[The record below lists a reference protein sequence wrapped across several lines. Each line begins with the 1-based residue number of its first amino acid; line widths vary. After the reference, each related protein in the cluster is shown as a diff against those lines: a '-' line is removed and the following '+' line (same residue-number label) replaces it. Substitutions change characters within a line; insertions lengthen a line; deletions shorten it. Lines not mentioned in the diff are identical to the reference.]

1 MAELVEINT
10 PDFEMN
16 IWCKSVEKSRVRLSK
31 TMAGRGLPLPVSTLH
46 FSPNICIEGDPVAVA
61 QYDCRQPV
69 FFENKLYDIEFIFV
83 DAVQQGFSGHVPRVL
98 HPLQAV
104 EDSFRY
110 SPKTGS
116 LRATINTANDIG
128 WFRFAVEYSVNGKV
142 KKQAIAFEVLPT
154 KMDLAT
160 DLDRI
165 NRSLDETY
173 PLWRFSLAEKTQQGH
188 RAVKQPRQEFLLLWF
203 AQFEALWQDF
213 EHGLRHIT
221 HAPHSRLVEVS
232 KTVKIHQLKGRL
244 GPRLEREVKEAI
256 NSRTLE
262 KRFKLNKK
270 QLTID
275 TVENRF
281 IKHVVHRCMD
291 KLQLVTEKAQ
301 ALSVGSNRSFNTGET
316 TKAQRLS
323 GSFFSELEGRRQS
336 LLKTSRHSMF
346 AEVGDFSGLARES
359 LVLQQKPGYSKVYRA
374 WQQLRWYLDVLGDDA
389 SLSVRNIAE
398 LYEVWCF
405 LQLRNILLTLGFTQK
420 TVTKRR
426 LRDNGLSVDMDDG
439 LRGSFDFER
448 QDGIKVKL
456 VHEPIFHKGT
466 GPIRTWRTTQKPDIV
481 LTAVFA
487 DGCEHMWVFDAKYRI
502 EADKADESDL
512 VPDDAINQMHRYRD
526 ALIHLDTTAALQP
539 AKSRP
544 VSGAYV
550 LYPGFY
556 DQLQENNPYA
566 EAIAEIGIGAFSLL
580 PTVKNEGSHW
590 LQQFLSEKLG
600 GQGMK
605 YPRGHTDSHFVEE
618 PARIPYRGTVV
629 SLYQDLTI
637 VFSGGVPRRNSQY
650 LKRQRE
656 GELEYYHTRLIATDR
671 QHIERHVVS
680 EVRYLAVATP
690 SDDDPSVQVLS
701 HVYPV
706 LKVELRKRSSL
717 LEAVTGTRGFTNS
730 NEQYWLFTL
739 GRAIERPV
747 TLHRPTP
754 KHFEVLLTDLD
765 KLRSVSEWGS
775 LPQRYPVLTR

>member
-16 IWCKSVEKSRVRLSK
+16 IWCKSVEKSRARLSK
-31 TMAGRGLPLPVSTLH
+31 TMASRGLALPLSTLH
-46 FSPNICIEGDPVAVA
+46 FSPNIYIADDPVAVA
-61 QYDCRQPV
+61 QYDCRQPI

-83 DAVQQGFSGHVPRVL
+83 GAVQQGFSGHTPRVL

-128 WFRFAVEYSVNGKV
+128 WFRFSVEYSVNGKV
-142 KKQAIAFEVLPT
+142 KKQNIAFEVLPT
-154 KMDLAT
+154 KMDMAT
-160 DLDRI
+160 DIDRI

-203 AQFEALWQDF
+203 AQFEALWQNF
-213 EHGLRHIT
+213 EQGLRHIT
-221 HAPHSRLVEVS
+221 HAPHSRLVEIV

-244 GPRLEREVKEAI
+244 GPRLEREVKDAI
-256 NSRTLE
+256 NSHTLD

-291 KLQLVTEKAQ
+291 KLQLITDKAQ
-301 ALSVGSNRSFNTGET
+301 ALSVGSSRQSNAGENTKT
-316 TKAQRLS
+316 QRLS
-323 GSFFSELEGRRQS
+323 DNFFSELAGRRQS
-336 LLKTSRHSMF
+336 LLKTSRNCMF
-346 AEVGDFSGLARES
+346 AEVGEFSGLARES
-359 LVLQQKPGYSKVYRA
+359 LVLQQKAGYSKVYRA

-389 SLSVRNIAE
+389 NLSVRNIAE

-405 LQLRNILLTLGFTQK
+405 LQLRNILLALGFSERSEK
-420 TVTKRR
+420 KRR
-426 LRDNGLSVDMDDG
+426 LRDDGLSVDMDDG

-448 QDGIKVKL
+448 QDGIKLKL
-456 VHEPIFHKGT
+456 VHEPRFHKGT

-487 DGCEHMWVFDAKYRI
+487 DGREHMWVFDAKYRI
-502 EADKADESDL
+502 DADAADESDL

-526 ALIHLDTTAALQP
+526 ALIHLDTNAALQP

-544 VSGAYV
+544 VAGAYV

-556 DQLQENNPYA
+556 DQLKENNPYA
-566 EAIAEIGIGAFSLL
+566 EAISEIGIGAFSLL
-580 PTVKNEGSHW
+580 PMVNDEGSHW

-600 GQGMK
+600 GPTKK
-605 YPRGHTDSHFVEE
+605 YPHGHTDSHFVEE

-650 LKRQRE
+650 LESQRE
-656 GELEYYHTRLIATDR
+656 GELEYYHTRLIATER
-671 QHIERHVVS
+671 QHIERHVVG

-690 SDDDPSVQVLS
+690 SDDDPTVQVLNY
-701 HVYPV
+701 VYPV

-717 LEAVTGTRGFTNS
+717 HEAVTGTGGFTNPD
-730 NEQYWLFTL
+730 EEYWLFTL
-739 GRAIERPV
+739 GQSIARSASLQCE
-747 TLHRPTP
+747 TP
-754 KHFEVLLTDLD
+754 KHFEVLLTDLGE
-765 KLRSVSEWGS
+765 LRSVSAWGS
-775 LPQRYPVLTR
+775 LPRRYPLLTN